1 MKKRFF
7 VLTSIVVIVFIGVIA
22 FVYFKVKTTPIG
34 KLFKEEIPI
43 AKSDVPVIY
52 SLGWWSY
59 QDCLKVES
67 IRTEIVQSR
76 LGLFSSHSLVS
87 WTISGSVSYPKGYWK
102 PFVQKVHLSEK
113 YNKYDPHNR
122 ISEGDITI
130 TPIVG
135 VIEDSTY
142 RSEEVPFKIRIEEVL
157 QSGSWGENKYVVHC
171 GNITDT
177 LKLFQYK

>member
-1 MKKRFF
+1 MKKRI
-7 VLTSIVVIVFIGVIA
+7 LILIGIIVITFAGVIVFA
-22 FVYFKVKTTPIG
+22 YFRLQTTPID
-34 KLFKEEIPI
+34 KLLKEEIPV

-52 SLGWWSY
+52 SLGWWAY
-59 QDCLKVES
+59 QDCLKIES

-76 LGLFSSHSLVS
+76 LGLFNSHSLVS
-87 WTISGSVSYPKGYWK
+87 WTIRGSVSYPKGYWK

-142 RSEEVPFKIRIEEVL
+142 RSEELPFKVRIEEVL
-157 QSGSWGENKYVVHC
+157 QSGSWGENKYVIHC
-171 GNITDT
+171 GNIIDT
-177 LKLFQYK
+177 LKLIQYK